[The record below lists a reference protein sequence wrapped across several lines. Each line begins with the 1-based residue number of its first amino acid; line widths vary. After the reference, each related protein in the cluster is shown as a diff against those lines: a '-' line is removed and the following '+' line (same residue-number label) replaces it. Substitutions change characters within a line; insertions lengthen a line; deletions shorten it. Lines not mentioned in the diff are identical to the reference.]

1 MPANKAGPVKQGP
14 EHGQTTGPADQKRE
28 EKKMIKKAK
37 GKLLKA
43 GIRTRNALDS
53 LAADLSGMGTIE
65 VVLIVAVLV
74 ALALIFKTFITRYAN
89 TIFTTIDE
97 KTNEALRDW

>member
-1 MPANKAGPVKQGP
+1 MI
-14 EHGQTTGPADQKRE
+14 
-28 EKKMIKKAK
+28 EKMK

-43 GIRTRNALDS
+43 GVRTRSAMD
-53 LAADLSGMGTIE
+53 DLSRDVSGMGTIE

>member
-1 MPANKAGPVKQGP
+1 MRV
-14 EHGQTTGPADQKRE
+14 
-28 EKKMIKKAK
+28 
-37 GKLLKA
+37 
-43 GIRTRNALDS
+43 GIRTRNSLDAL
-53 LAADLSGMGTIE
+53 AENVSGMGTIE

>member
-1 MPANKAGPVKQGP
+1 MM
-14 EHGQTTGPADQKRE
+14 
-28 EKKMIKKAK
+28 KKLK
-37 GKLLKA
+37 GLLMRV
-43 GIRTRNALDS
+43 GIRTRNSLDAL
-53 LAADLSGMGTIE
+53 AENVSGMGTIE